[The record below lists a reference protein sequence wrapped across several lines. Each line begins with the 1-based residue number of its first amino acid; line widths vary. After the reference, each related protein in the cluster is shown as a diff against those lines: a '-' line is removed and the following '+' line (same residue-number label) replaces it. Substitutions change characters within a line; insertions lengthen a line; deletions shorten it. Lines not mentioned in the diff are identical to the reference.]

1 LDEDAEVKEKSGL
14 IIVKS
19 IEKINNISLTQK
31 ITLHGEQ
38 MIISIKDVFFI
49 TEVNEGLNN
58 GIL

>member
-1 LDEDAEVKEKSGL
+1 LDENAEVKEKSGL

-38 MIISIKDVFFI
+38 MIISIKDVLFI
-49 TEVNEGLNN
+49 TGVNEGLNDS
-58 GIL
+58 IL